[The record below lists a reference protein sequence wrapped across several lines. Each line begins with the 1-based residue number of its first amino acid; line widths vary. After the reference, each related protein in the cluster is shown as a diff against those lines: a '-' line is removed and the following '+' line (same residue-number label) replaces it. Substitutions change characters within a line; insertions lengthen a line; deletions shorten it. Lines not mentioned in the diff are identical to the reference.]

1 MRVVKI
7 GELRARTADD
17 DDVARARTREHV
29 GDERAAARVVGAHL
43 RDVRAEIAVEGDD
56 RTPDRRP
63 IVAVMR
69 GVRGDDERVEAALAQ
84 HLDVLRFA
92 VRGVDGRAQHGAQ

>member
-1 MRVVKI
+1 M
-7 GELRARTADD
+7 
-17 DDVARARTREHV
+17 
-29 GDERAAARVVGAHL
+29 
-43 RDVRAEIAVEGDD
+43 RAEIAVEGDD